1 MDTLTHNLAG
11 HRRRIRRA
19 RAADAAL
26 RAAFYASVA
35 GGLALAASKFAGIAL
50 PDAPLVGALLAVPV
64 AVALRVWT
72 RTFSLR
78 DCAIHLDRLLGLEER
93 LSTAIEASGPLGA
106 AVKAD
111 AADAIGRS
119 TLPPRR
125 LPREAALLGGGLL
138 LILALAV
145 IPSPERSGARGDRGL
160 EEVAAEQAARLES
173 LANVDVQFQELKE
186 EAVRALRQER
196 PEQALAILEEL
207 RRRLA
212 EEMLANPGPKGD
224 AAGKLLEQVDAG
236 AAAVSAELAR
246 LGRTVHAPPPA
257 VAQAKLAR
265 QNAGPGPASPVAA
278 PPAGPAGT
286 AVVSVDVP
294 WSPHYDTVVRR
305 YRGY

>member
-1 MDTLTHNLAG
+1 LDTLTHNLAG
-11 HRRRIRRA
+11 HRPRIRRA

-35 GGLALAASKFAGIAL
+35 GGLALAASKFAGVAL
-50 PDAPLVGALLAVPV
+50 PDAPLAGALLAVPV
-64 AVALRVWT
+64 AMALREWT

-93 LSTAIEASGPLGA
+93 LSTAMEASGPLGA

-119 TLPPRR
+119 TLPARR
-125 LPREAALLGGGLL
+125 MPREAALLAGALL

-186 EAVRALRQER
+186 EAVRALRENR
-196 PEQALAILEEL
+196 PEQALAVLEEL
-207 RRRLA
+207 RRRVA
-212 EEMLANPGPKGD
+212 EQMLANPGPKAD
-224 AAGKLLEQVDAG
+224 AAQKLLEQVDAG

-257 VAQAKLAR
+257 VAQAKLER
-265 QNAGPGPASPVAA
+265 QNSGSGSSATAA
-278 PPAGPAGT
+278 PAIAPAGT
-286 AVVSVDVP
+286 AAVSVDVP
-294 WSPHYDTVVRR
+294 WSPRYDTIVRR